1 MTRLDLV
8 VDGGRALV
16 DGTPLELPPGA
27 DPAAALVAHAQ
38 DRARIEGPV
47 LAHLRDGAGT
57 DVWVNVGADGAVTP
71 AEEPNLDSDPVSAP
85 PTALSAWST
94 EPRQPGGRGWSNR
107 FKRDDVAPS
116 RRALLVGGSA
126 IGALAL
132 AGGGWALAT
141 AGDDER
147 PPEPASSTPSRSV
160 VLPNGQNA
168 PAGWLERAV
177 WSVEDVA
184 DPKPQVD
191 VRDGMFAVLTQPPG
205 TGAVEVVVAVA
216 RDGRRRWSKT
226 LEVGEIVT
234 DGPFILNRDG
244 KLIVFVT
251 TPKRL
256 LGWELRTGVSF
267 ADHAFTTEDAS
278 VGFGLLGAWIG
289 TGGRRFYGL
298 TKKGLA
304 PFDIPDKASCF
315 GTIGDRMLV
324 VDSGAQAWKLESGK
338 PEPEPVKLQGPKDA
352 TPGGVVAVTDEVL
365 ILAWNTWRN
374 VALRAY
380 DLKTLKPRW
389 TTPSEPR
396 WEACLGTARIAPD
409 QTWATVGNRR
419 VDLTSGKASV
429 IAAKWTPV
437 AISDGFAW
445 GDDGSYILAC
455 DRSGELVSGKPTH
468 RSNETV
474 IVVAGYGDQAFA
486 TSAAYG
492 TPTLYSLNRAV

>member
-1 MTRLDLV
+1 M
-8 VDGGRALV
+8 
-16 DGTPLELPPGA
+16 
-27 DPAAALVAHAQ
+27 
-38 DRARIEGPV
+38 

-85 PTALSAWST
+85 PKALSAWST

-116 RRALLVGGSA
+116 RRALLNSGSA

-160 VLPNGQNA
+160 VLPHGQNA
-168 PAGWLERAV
+168 PAGWLEQAV

-191 VRDGMFAVLTQPPG
+191 VRDGVFAVLTQPPG
-205 TGAVEVVVAVA
+205 TGAVEVVVAGA
-216 RDGRRRWSKT
+216 RDGRRRWSNT

-278 VGFGLLGAWIG
+278 VGFDLLGAWIG

-304 PFDIPDKASCF
+304 PFDIPDKASSF
-315 GTIGDRMLV
+315 GTIGHRMLV

-338 PEPEPVKLQGPKDA
+338 PDPSPSSCRAPR
-352 TPGGVVAVTDEVL
+352 TP
-365 ILAWNTWRN
+365 
-374 VALRAY
+374 RA
-380 DLKTLKPRW
+380 
-389 TTPSEPR
+389 
-396 WEACLGTARIAPD
+396 
-409 QTWATVGNRR
+409 
-419 VDLTSGKASV
+419 
-429 IAAKWTPV
+429 
-437 AISDGFAW
+437 
-445 GDDGSYILAC
+445 
-455 DRSGELVSGKPTH
+455 
-468 RSNETV
+468 
-474 IVVAGYGDQAFA
+474 AGW
-486 TSAAYG
+486 
-492 TPTLYSLNRAV
+492 SLSRTKC

>member
-1 MTRLDLV
+1 M
-8 VDGGRALV
+8 
-16 DGTPLELPPGA
+16 
-27 DPAAALVAHAQ
+27 
-38 DRARIEGPV
+38 

-168 PAGWLERAV
+168 PAGWLEQAV

-205 TGAVEVVVAVA
+205 TGAVEVVVAGA

-244 KLIVFVT
+244 KLIVFVA

-365 ILAWNTWRN
+365 VLAWNTWRN

-380 DLKTLKPRW
+380 DLETLKPRW

-396 WEACLGTARIAPD
+396 WEAYLGTARIAPD

>member
-1 MTRLDLV
+1 MARFTHHQTTDRYDVLQSRPQKLARDQALD
-8 VDGGRALV
+8 DAEF
-16 DGTPLELPPGA
+16 DAIQEL
-27 DPAAALVAHAQ
+27 LRRFYRVA
-38 DRARIEGPV
+38 V
-47 LAHLRDGAGT
+47 F
-57 DVWVNVGADGAVTP
+57 
-71 AEEPNLDSDPVSAP
+71 DSGDDESAP
-85 PTALSAWST
+85 NWLRMIHHSD
-94 EPRQPGGRGWSNR
+94 
-107 FKRDDVAPS
+107 KRDDVAPS

-160 VLPNGQNA
+160 VLPHGQNA
-168 PAGWLERAV
+168 PAGWLEQAV

-191 VRDGMFAVLTQPPG
+191 VRDGVFAVLTQPPG
-205 TGAVEVVVAVA
+205 TGAVEVVVAGA
-216 RDGRRRWSKT
+216 RDGRRRWSNT

-244 KLIVFVT
+244 KLIVFAA

-267 ADHAFTTEDAS
+267 SDHAFTTEDAS

-324 VDSGAQAWKLESGK
+324 VDSGAQAWKLESGSQS
-338 PEPEPVKLQGPKDA
+338 PSPSSCRAQGRHA
-352 TPGGVVAVTDEVL
+352 RRGGRCHGRSASSGVEHVAERS
-365 ILAWNTWRN
+365 A
-374 VALRAY
+374 AAY

-396 WEACLGTARIAPD
+396 WEAYLGTARIAPD

-474 IVVAGYGDQAFA
+474 IVVAGYGDQAFV

>member
-47 LAHLRDGAGT
+47 SAHLRDGAGT

-85 PTALSAWST
+85 PKALSAWST

-116 RRALLVGGSA
+116 RRALLDGGSA

-160 VLPNGQNA
+160 VLPHGQNA
-168 PAGWLERAV
+168 PAGWLEQAV

-191 VRDGMFAVLTQPPG
+191 VRDGVFAVLTQPPG
-205 TGAVEVVVAVA
+205 TGAVEVVVAGA
-216 RDGRRRWSKT
+216 RDGRRRWSNT

-278 VGFGLLGAWIG
+278 VGFDLLGAWIG

-324 VDSGAQAWKLESGK
+324 VDSGAQAWKLESGSQS
-338 PEPEPVKLQGPKDA
+338 PSPSSCRAQGRHA
-352 TPGGVVAVTDEVL
+352 RRGGRCHGRSASSGVEHVAERS
-365 ILAWNTWRN
+365 A
-374 VALRAY
+374 AAY

-474 IVVAGYGDQAFA
+474 IVVAGYGDQAFV